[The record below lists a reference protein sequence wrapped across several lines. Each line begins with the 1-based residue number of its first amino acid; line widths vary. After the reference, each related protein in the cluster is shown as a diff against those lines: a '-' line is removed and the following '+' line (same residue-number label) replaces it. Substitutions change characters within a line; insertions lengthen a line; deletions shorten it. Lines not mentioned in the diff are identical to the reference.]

1 MKKSYTLEE
10 IENIINKEC
19 SYEPDEFD
27 NQSDNKE
34 NDEDYQNNDENNN
47 ENIIDQVIEV
57 LKEYIKK
64 DKNNT
69 KALTLLGRAYY
80 SNRDNKKA
88 EKLFKKV
95 LLINPNDDKV
105 LYYTAINYL
114 HNFRGNEKYNEA
126 LKLIKKAVELN
137 ENDSAYW
144 YILGYI
150 NYKNKN
156 YYAAIEYAEKA
167 VKLNKSYVFD
177 YDNYLEYYLTVI
189 GESYFK
195 LGKYD

>member
-10 IENIINKEC
+10 IENIINKEF

-47 ENIIDQVIEV
+47 ENIIDEVIEV

-69 KALTLLGRAYY
+69 KALILLGRAYY

-88 EKLFKKV
+88 EKQFRKV
-95 LLINPNDDKV
+95 LLINPNDDKA
-105 LYYTAINYL
+105 LYYKAANYIYC
-114 HNFRGNEKYNEA
+114 FSRNENYNEA
-126 LKLIKKAVELN
+126 SCRIK
-137 ENDSAYW
+137 
-144 YILGYI
+144 
-150 NYKNKN
+150 
-156 YYAAIEYAEKA
+156 
-167 VKLNKSYVFD
+167 
-177 YDNYLEYYLTVI
+177 
-189 GESYFK
+189 
-195 LGKYD
+195 

>member
-10 IENIINKEC
+10 IENIINKEF

-47 ENIIDQVIEV
+47 ENIIDEIIEV

-64 DKNNT
+64 DKNNV

-88 EKLFKKV
+88 EKQFRKV
-95 LLINPNDDKV
+95 LLINPND
-105 LYYTAINYL
+105 
-114 HNFRGNEKYNEA
+114 
-126 LKLIKKAVELN
+126 
-137 ENDSAYW
+137 
-144 YILGYI
+144 
-150 NYKNKN
+150 
-156 YYAAIEYAEKA
+156 
-167 VKLNKSYVFD
+167 
-177 YDNYLEYYLTVI
+177 
-189 GESYFK
+189 
-195 LGKYD
+195 